1 MHTEQTVSSV
11 LPKSAT
17 PAVII
22 ILIYCYINNFSMP
35 ETKLNTEK
43 TKKAK
48 KQTLWLEQIQ
58 RRLVLQANNKTLE
71 SYT

>member
-1 MHTEQTVSSV
+1 
-11 LPKSAT
+11 
-17 PAVII
+17 
-22 ILIYCYINNFSMP
+22 MP

-48 KQTLWLEQIQ
+48 KKTLWLEQIQ
-58 RRLVLQANNKTLE
+58 RRLVLQANSKTLE

>member
-1 MHTEQTVSSV
+1 
-11 LPKSAT
+11 
-17 PAVII
+17 
-22 ILIYCYINNFSMP
+22 MP

-58 RRLVLQANNKTLE
+58 RRLVLQANSKTLE